1 MILIADSGSTK
12 TDWRLIDLGNENRT
26 SGFVSSGI
34 NPYYESED
42 EIISKLKGEVLPF
55 VGDADLDEIRFYGA
69 GCTEVKKE
77 MMNSVLR
84 SVLGDAQISV
94 ESDLMAAAHALL
106 GRETGIACILG
117 TGSNSCFYDG
127 ERILDNVS
135 PLGFI
140 LGDEGSGA
148 VLGKLFIGDLL
159 KKQLPWDL
167 SDIFWQS
174 FPDLKQSDVIERVYR
189 KPFPNRYLA
198 QFTRFLG
205 EHRDYEYVRHLLTN
219 SFKAF
224 LRRNV
229 MQYDYQNYQTH
240 FVGSVAAVFEDEL
253 REAADDCSVM
263 VGQVM
268 RTPMEGLIRF
278 YQS

>member
-148 VLGKLFIGDLL
+148 VLGKQFIGDLL
-159 KKQLPWDL
+159 KKQLPQDL

>member
-159 KKQLPWDL
+159 KKQLPQDL

>member
-12 TDWRLIDLGNENRT
+12 TDWRMIDPGNENRT
-26 SGFVSSGI
+26 SGFVSNGI
-34 NPYYESED
+34 NPYYENQD

-77 MMNSVLR
+77 MMKILLR
-84 SVLGDAQISV
+84 TVLGDAEISV

-106 GRETGIACILG
+106 GRKAGIACILG

-205 EHRDYEYVRHLLTN
+205 EHRDYEYVRRLLTN

-229 MQYDYQNYQTH
+229 MQYDYQNYESH
-240 FVGSVAAVFEDEL
+240 FVGSVAAVFEEEL
-253 REAADDCSVM
+253 REAADDCGVV
-263 VGQVM
+263 VGQVT
-268 RTPMEGLIRF
+268 RTPMEGLIHF
-278 YQS
+278 YKS

>member
-1 MILIADSGSTK
+1 M
-12 TDWRLIDLGNENRT
+12 IDLGNENRT

-148 VLGKLFIGDLL
+148 VLGKQFIGDLL
-159 KKQLPWDL
+159 KKQLPQDL

>member
-12 TDWRLIDLGNENRT
+12 TDWRMIDLGNENRT

-159 KKQLPWDL
+159 KKQLPQDL